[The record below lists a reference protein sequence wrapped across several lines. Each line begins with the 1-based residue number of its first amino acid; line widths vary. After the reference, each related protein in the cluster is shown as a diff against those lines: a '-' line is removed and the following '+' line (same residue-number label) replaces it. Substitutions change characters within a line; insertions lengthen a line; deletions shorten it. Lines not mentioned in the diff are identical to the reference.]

1 MKDSEKA
8 VRKIEMAIQAITEEI
23 MRNKNNALLFTTNEQ
38 LEQFKAVLD
47 TTLNKINLGGVPDKN
62 DRNLG
67 LARIIADQ
75 WLYEFGLGIKIVE
88 AEQAYKDL

>member
-8 VRKIEMAIQAITEEI
+8 VQEIEIAIQAITEKV
-23 MRNKNNALLFTTNEQ
+23 MRNSNDMLSFTTNEQ
-38 LEQFKAVLD
+38 LEKFKAVLD
-47 TTLNKINLGGVPDKN
+47 ATLNKINLGSVPEKS

-67 LARIIADQ
+67 LAKIIVDQ
-75 WLYEFGLGIKIVE
+75 WPYEFSLGIKIVE

>member
-8 VRKIEMAIQAITEEI
+8 VQKIEVAVQAIAEEI
-23 MRNKNNALLFTTNEQ
+23 MRNKNNALLFTTNDQ

-47 TTLNKINLGGVPDKN
+47 STLNKINLGSVPEKS

-67 LARIIADQ
+67 LARIIVDQ
-75 WLYEFGLGIKIVE
+75 WPYEFALGIKIVE
-88 AEQAYKDL
+88 AEQAYKAL

>member
-1 MKDSEKA
+1 M
-8 VRKIEMAIQAITEEI
+8 RKIEIATQAIADEI
-23 MRNKNNALLFTTNEQ
+23 IRNKNNALLFTTNEQ

-47 TTLNKINLGGVPDKN
+47 VTLIKIIFGSVPEKS

-67 LARIIADQ
+67 LAKIIVDK
-75 WLYEFGLGIKIVE
+75 WPYEFSLGIKIVE

>member
-38 LEQFKAVLD
+38 LEQFKAVLEA
-47 TTLNKINLGGVPDKN
+47 TLNKIILGSVPEKS

-67 LARIIADQ
+67 LARIIVDQ
-75 WLYEFGLGIKIVE
+75 WPYEFGLGVKVVE

>member
-1 MKDSEKA
+1 MSGSKNA
-8 VRKIEMAIQAITEEI
+8 VQKIEIAIQAIADEI
-23 MRNKNNALLFTTNEQ
+23 IRNKNNALLFTTNEQ

-47 TTLNKINLGGVPDKN
+47 AALNKIVLGSVPEKS

-67 LARIIADQ
+67 LAKIIVAQ
-75 WLYEFGLGIKIVE
+75 WPYEFSLGVKVVE

>member
-8 VRKIEMAIQAITEEI
+8 VQKIEVATQAITEEI

-47 TTLNKINLGGVPDKN
+47 VTLNKIILGSVPEKS

-67 LARIIADQ
+67 LARIIVDQ
-75 WLYEFGLGIKIVE
+75 WPYEFGLGIKIVE

>member
-1 MKDSEKA
+1 
-8 VRKIEMAIQAITEEI
+8 

-47 TTLNKINLGGVPDKN
+47 VTLNKIILGSVPEKS

-67 LARIIADQ
+67 LARIIVDQ
-75 WLYEFGLGIKIVE
+75 WPYEFGLGIKIVE

>member
-1 MKDSEKA
+1 MKDSKNA
-8 VRKIEMAIQAITEEI
+8 VQKIEIAIQAITEEI

-38 LEQFKAVLD
+38 LERFKAVLD
-47 TTLNKINLGGVPDKN
+47 ATLNKIIIGSVSEKS

-67 LARIIADQ
+67 LARIIVDQ
-75 WLYEFGLGIKIVE
+75 WPYEFGLGIKIVE

>member
-8 VRKIEMAIQAITEEI
+8 VQKIEIAVQAIAEEI
-23 MRNKNNALLFTTNEQ
+23 MRNKNNSLSFTTNEQ
-38 LEQFKAVLD
+38 LEQFKAVLAA
-47 TTLNKINLGGVPDKN
+47 TLNKINLGSVPEKS

-67 LARIIADQ
+67 LAKVIVDQ
-75 WLYEFGLGIKIVE
+75 WPYDFGLGVKVVE

>member
-8 VRKIEMAIQAITEEI
+8 VQKIEIAVQAIAEEI

-47 TTLNKINLGGVPDKN
+47 STLNKINLGSVPEKS

-67 LARIIADQ
+67 LARIIVDQ
-75 WLYEFGLGIKIVE
+75 WPYEFSLGIKIVE